1 MVKFEVLDV
10 CVFVELVNEER
21 KWIQNCFL
29 ILLLHVKVRDW
40 ETWKVLACDKLVIED
55 FGGFY
60 LLLLLRRGE
69 ERNGRVGYRFSNL
82 CS

>member
-60 LLLLLRRGE
+60 LLLLRRGE

-82 CS
+82 YS

>member
-69 ERNGRVGYRFSNL
+69 KRNGRVGYRFSNFY
-82 CS
+82 S

>member
-1 MVKFEVLDV
+1 
-10 CVFVELVNEER
+10 
-21 KWIQNCFL
+21 
-29 ILLLHVKVRDW
+29 LLHVKVRDW